1 MRKLAL
7 LIITIPALTL
17 AACQEYVN
25 VPPNY
30 IGLILT
36 PTGYEG
42 KIYTPGQVDVGPVS
56 DGNRAN
62 RLVLIQ
68 RSGFAVKEQ
77 FMKGDPDNAK
87 DTEDHRC
94 VVGPRL
100 EPMTLDTRLL
110 LALPNYETPDGK
122 KDLMRLAVLGNPKP
136 YPHQVRTS
144 ELTAQSIYVEQAR
157 LQVRGKIR
165 QICAEF
171 ESVEAVFKS
180 IADTTS
186 AGLSSRIRKAV
197 ATALVESQVPLQLV
211 DAVVSNVK
219 PDPSVMDAIAA
230 KQAAEKRV
238 EAIEVITKFLAQD
251 TDGSRKL
258 VYRMQVLQ
266 EIVAKADEKGR
277 STIFMTDVSGGPN
290 VVPVPTPVPTPVR

>member
-1 MRKLAL
+1 MRKLKFLVLAV
-7 LIITIPALTL
+7 PALAL

-36 PTGYEG
+36 PTGYDG
-42 KIYTPGQVDVGPVS
+42 KIYTPGQVDIGTVS
-56 DGNRAN
+56 EANRGN

-77 FMKGDPDNAK
+77 FLKGDPDNAK

-110 LALPNYETPDGK
+110 LALPNYETEAGR

-136 YPHQVRTS
+136 VREQARTS
-144 ELTAQSIYVEQAR
+144 ELTALSIYFEQAR

-165 QICAEF
+165 QICSEF

-180 IADTTS
+180 IADAS
-186 AGLSSRIRKAV
+186 EVGFSSRIRKAIA
-197 ATALVESQVPLQLV
+197 ATLVESQVPLHLV

-219 PDPSVMDAIAA
+219 PDPTVMEAIAA

-238 EAIEVITKFLAQD
+238 EAIEVITRFLAQD
-251 TDGSRKL
+251 PDGSRKL

-277 STIFMTDVSGGPN
+277 STIFMTDISGAPN
-290 VVPVPTPVPTPVR
+290 VVPVPVPAR

>member
-1 MRKLAL
+1 MRSFS
-7 LIITIPALTL
+7 IILVASTATLL
-17 AACQEYVN
+17 AACQEYVD

-30 IGLILT
+30 IGLLLT
-36 PTGYEG
+36 PTGYDG
-42 KIYTPGQVDVGPVS
+42 SIYTPGQVDIGTQS
-56 DGNRAN
+56 STHRGN

-77 FMKGDPDNAK
+77 FMKGDPENPRDS
-87 DTEDHRC
+87 EDHRC

-110 LALPNYETPDGK
+110 MALPDYSTTDGK
-122 KDLMRLAVLGNPKP
+122 NDLMRLALLGNPKP
-136 YPHQVRTS
+136 AGREPRTL
-144 ELTAQSIYVEQAR
+144 ELTAQSIYHEQAR

-165 QICAEF
+165 EICAQY
-171 ESVEAVFKS
+171 ESVEAVFRS
-180 IADTTS
+180 IADTS
-186 AGLSSRIRKAV
+186 DSGFSKRIKRAV
-197 ATALVESQVPLQLV
+197 AAALVQSNVPLQLV

-238 EAIEVITKFLAQD
+238 EAIGVITKFLAD
-251 TDGSRKL
+251 DPDGARKL

-266 EIVAKADEKGR
+266 EIIAKADEKGR
-277 STIFMTDVSGGPN
+277 STIFMTDISGGPAI
-290 VVPVPTPVPTPVR
+290 VPVPTPAR

>member
-1 MRKLAL
+1 MRTYKMLLIAAPALAL
-7 LIITIPALTL
+7 AGCFP
-17 AACQEYVN
+17 QEFIN

-30 IGLILT
+30 IGLLLT
-36 PTGYEG
+36 PSGYDG
-42 KIYTPGQVDVGPVS
+42 SIYTPGQVDIGAEDTS
-56 DGNRAN
+56 RRGN

-77 FMKGDPDNAK
+77 FMRGDPDNPR

-100 EPMTLDTRLL
+100 EPMTVDTRLL
-110 LALPNYETPDGK
+110 LALPDYGTAEGK
-122 KDLMRLAVLGNPKP
+122 KDLMRLALLGNPKP
-136 YPHQVRTS
+136 YEGRGRTL
-144 ELTAQSIYVEQAR
+144 ELTAQSIYAEQAK

-165 QICAEF
+165 EICAQY
-171 ESVEAVFKS
+171 ESVEAVFKAA
-180 IADTTS
+180 ADTS
-186 AGLSSRIRKAV
+186 EKGFSQRIKRAV
-197 ATALVESQVPLQLV
+197 ASALVESKVPLRLV

-238 EAIEVITKFLAQD
+238 EAIEVITKFLAND
-251 TDGSRKL
+251 PDGSRKL

-277 STIFMTDVSGGPN
+277 STIFMTDVSGGP
-290 VVPVPTPVPTPVR
+290 PVMPVQVK